1 MNPLHAAALSRA
13 PLATFAM
20 IGLALL
26 TLLSGCNKIDDRRI
40 EDEQIVLSEVR
51 SLIVKQSAG
60 KGATEVILLDAR
72 RPSVIARGSI
82 PGSQPIDLL
91 AIDSVN
97 KRLDPKIA
105 KFEIKV
111 VYGDNPAD
119 GIARAVAKKMLEADY
134 KNVRW
139 YRGGWEEWIR
149 TVGTGAAPGAPT
161 TPAPTPGATG
171 APDPAR

>member
-1 MNPLHAAALSRA
+1 MNIPLRPIRGFIAITL
-13 PLATFAM
+13 PLA
-20 IGLALL
+20 LALL

-51 SLIVKQSAG
+51 SLIVKQNAG

-72 RPSVIARGSI
+72 RPSVIARGGI

-91 AIDSVN
+91 SIDSVG

-105 KFEIKV
+105 KFSTKV

-119 GIARAVAKKMLEADY
+119 AIARAVAKKMLEAGYED
-134 KNVRW
+134 VRW
-139 YRGGWEEWIR
+139 YRGGWEEWAR
-149 TVGTGAAPGAPT
+149 TVGTGAAPGAAP
-161 TPAPTPGATG
+161 PAPTPGATG
-171 APDPAR
+171 APEPAR